1 MLYELRIYTAMPG
14 RMPDMLARFQ
24 NHTLRIWERYGFR
37 PVGFFTP
44 LIGPDSNELT
54 YLLAWTDLAE
64 RELRWDAFVKDAE
77 WATART
83 ASESNGPIV
92 ARMANSFL
100 KPTAFSA
107 LT

>member
-37 PVGFFTP
+37 PVGFFTS

-64 RELRWDAFVKDAE
+64 RESRWNAFLKDAE
-77 WATART
+77 WMTART
-83 ASESNGPIV
+83 ASESDGPIV

-100 KPTAFSA
+100 NPTSFSA
-107 LT
+107 LA